1 MPTRDDPRNIRMGWE
16 IPSEFYADQP
26 YLVKAADGAWVCVMT
41 TGAGHEGASGQHVV
55 TRRSTDRGQTWPEAC
70 DVEPADGPEASYAIL
85 LAAPSG
91 RLFCFYNHNTDN
103 LRAVRADPAVYPD
116 GLCRRVDS
124 LGHFV
129 FRYSDDHGRSWSPA
143 RYEIPQRVMEID
155 RQNAYGGDLLF
166 FWNVGKPFVLDGA
179 AYVSLH
185 KVGGFGAGFFTR
197 SEGVLLHSPDL
208 LSLED
213 PGAAHWETLPEG
225 DVGLRTP
232 PGGGPIAEEQSYV
245 VLSDG
250 SIYAVYRTVDGH
262 PACCLSRD
270 GGRTWS
276 APAYQ
281 RFAHGAGESRVM
293 KHPRAANFVWT
304 YGPGRYLYWFHNHG
318 GRFIRE
324 AHDASLPYNDRN
336 PAWICGGVEVQTP
349 SGPTIAWS
357 QPEIL
362 LYDDDPY
369 VRISYPDLLLD
380 DGIAYVSET
389 QKETARVHAID
400 SALLEG
406 LFGQFATPPP
416 PPPDDALLSWEGAG
430 PAALPLPELPP
441 FTARDPQRG
450 DFGTLDRRAG
460 FSIEL
465 GGPLGH
471 AAPGATLL
479 SNRDAAGRGFAV
491 IRTADSTL
499 ELILHDGRTE
509 CRWAADPGLLRPGQ
523 QHHAVAIVDGG
534 PKLILWVI
542 DGHLCDGGDVRQFGW
557 GRYNPHWRGPS
568 GAPEIRIAAP
578 GVTRTALYGRALRVS
593 EAIARYRHHSSSK
606 QGRV

>member
-1 MPTRDDPRNIRMGWE
+1 MPNHDDPRHIRTGRE

-55 TRRSTDRGQTWPEAC
+55 TRRSSDQGRTWSPPC
-70 DVEPADGPEASYAIL
+70 GVEPADGPEASYAVL

-103 LRAVRADPAVYPD
+103 VRAVQADPAVYPD

-129 FRYSDDHGRSWSPA
+129 FRYSDDHGHSWSQD
-143 RYEIPQRVMEID
+143 RYEIPQRIMEID
-155 RQNAYGGDLLF
+155 RQNAYGGELLF
-166 FWNVGKPFVLDGA
+166 FWNVGKPFILDGA

-197 SEGVLLHSPDL
+197 SEGVLLRSPDL
-208 LSLED
+208 LSIED
-213 PGAAHWETLPEG
+213 PGDARWETLPEG

-245 VLSDG
+245 TLSDG

-262 PACCLSRD
+262 PACCISRD

-276 APAYQ
+276 IPAYQ
-281 RFAHGAGESRVM
+281 RFAHGRADGRPM
-293 KHPRAANFVWT
+293 NHPRAANFVWP

-318 GRFIRE
+318 GHFVRE
-324 AHDASLPYNDRN
+324 ASDAGVPYNDRN
-336 PAWICGGVEVQTP
+336 PAWICGGVEVETP
-349 SGPTIAWS
+349 DGPTIAWS

-380 DGIAYVSET
+380 GGIAYVSET

-406 LFGQFATPPP
+406 LFGQLAAQPPP
-416 PPPDDALLSWEGAG
+416 PPKDALLSWEGVG
-430 PAALPLPELPP
+430 PAHLPLPELPS

-450 DFGTLDRRAG
+450 DYGTLDLRAG
-460 FSIEL
+460 FSVEL
-465 GGPLGH
+465 SGALGD
-471 AAPGATLL
+471 AAPGTTLL
-479 SNRDAAGRGFAV
+479 SNRDASGRGLAV
-491 IRTADSTL
+491 TRTADGSL
-499 ELILHDGRTE
+499 ELLLHDGRTE
-509 CRWAADPGLLRPGQ
+509 CRWSADPSLLRSGQ
-523 QHHAVAIVDGG
+523 PHHAVAIVDGG

-542 DGHLCDGGDVRQFGW
+542 DGRLCDGGEARQFGW

-568 GAPEIRIAAP
+568 GASELSIAADIAQ
-578 GVTRTALYGRALRVS
+578 VALYGRALRVS
-593 EAIARYRHHSSSK
+593 EAVARYRHQSSANPR
-606 QGRV
+606 RV